1 MMFQS
6 ALLASKSSE
15 EKGNMSS
22 RPCKK
27 GKSGWIYS
35 VTSTSCGVIKPKE
48 SDGNFKTKEKRNINN
63 LPCDISEARF
73 GSSERMF
80 AIRTPAVTQ
89 EFATYTR
96 NFLSSGS

>member
-35 VTSTSCGVIKPKE
+35 VTSTSFGVIKPKE
-48 SDGNFKTKEKRNINN
+48 SDGNFKTKEKKTIY
-63 LPCDISEARF
+63 PVISLKLDLVHLKECLQL
-73 GSSERMF
+73 ELQ
-80 AIRTPAVTQ
+80 P
-89 EFATYTR
+89 
-96 NFLSSGS
+96 